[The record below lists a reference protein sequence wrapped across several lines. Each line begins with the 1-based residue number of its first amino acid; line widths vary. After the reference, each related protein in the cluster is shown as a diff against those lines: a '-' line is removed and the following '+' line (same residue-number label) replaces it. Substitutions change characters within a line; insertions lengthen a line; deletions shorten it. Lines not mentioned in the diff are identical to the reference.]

1 MVKDGLDALRKLMP
15 FLAGR
20 LTLADFTRL
29 AVAAGAVGASPPLPQ
44 GDVAGVVRQVGG
56 NVSEAARLL
65 GVCPKTV
72 YRKLKAAGLSPDS
85 LRTSTGPA

>member
-1 MVKDGLDALRKLMP
+1 MVKDGLEALRELMP

-29 AVAAGAVGASPPLPQ
+29 ALAAGAVDTSPHPP
-44 GDVAGVVRQVGG
+44 GDLAGVIRQAGG

-65 GVCPKTV
+65 GVCTKTI
-72 YRKLKAAGLSPDS
+72 YRRLRAAGVSPDS
-85 LRTSTGPA
+85 LRTSTGPS